1 MKHRTKHRKFFGT
14 VLGRARD
21 LSSHGGLKMCAAV
34 VFALALSL
42 SSAHSLPWSWDMWS
56 QDSIQPYEEPVLFPR
71 NSISTDGK
79 RTKLEDRNSVESIEK
94 GPISRS
100 EESVARGAKVFKE
113 QCAVCHGPGGL
124 GDGIIIKK
132 GLGFYP
138 VNLTT
143 PAVTQRSDGYIYA
156 YILYGGKVMMPS
168 YSENIS
174 EQDAWHVVNYV
185 RELQNPG
192 SAKENQ

>member
-1 MKHRTKHRKFFGT
+1 MKHRKFSRT
-14 VLGRARD
+14 VPGGAWEPN
-21 LSSHGGLKMCAAV
+21 LSLSLKVCAAV
-34 VFALALSL
+34 VFAVALSL

-56 QDSIQPYEEPVLFPR
+56 QDSIKPYEEPVIFPR
-71 NSISTDGK
+71 NSISTDGGK
-79 RTKLEDRNSVESIEK
+79 TKLEDRNKVEQIKK
-94 GPISRS
+94 GPIPISD
-100 EESVARGAKVFKE
+100 ESVARGDKVFKE
-113 QCAVCHGPGGL
+113 QCVVCHGPGGL

-143 PAVTQRSDGYIYA
+143 PAVAQRTDGYIYA
-156 YILYGGKVMMPS
+156 YIRYGGKVMMPS

-185 RELQNPG
+185 RKLQNPG

>member
-1 MKHRTKHRKFFGT
+1 
-14 VLGRARD
+14 
-21 LSSHGGLKMCAAV
+21 
-34 VFALALSL
+34 
-42 SSAHSLPWSWDMWS
+42 MWS
-56 QDSIQPYEEPVLFPR
+56 QDSIKPYEEPVIFPR
-71 NSISTDGK
+71 NSISTDGGK
-79 RTKLEDRNSVESIEK
+79 TKLEDRNKVEQIKK
-94 GPISRS
+94 GPIPRS
-100 EESVARGAKVFKE
+100 GESVARGEKVFKE
-113 QCAVCHGPGGL
+113 QCVVCHGPGGL

-143 PAVTQRSDGYIYA
+143 PAVAQRTDGYIYA
-156 YILYGGKVMMPS
+156 YIRYGGKVMMPS

-185 RELQNPG
+185 RKLQNLG

>member
-1 MKHRTKHRKFFGT
+1 MKHRKSFRT
-14 VLGRARD
+14 VAGKAWGFNLLR
-21 LSSHGGLKMCAAV
+21 GLKVCVAIAFAV
-34 VFALALSL
+34 ALPL

-71 NSISTDGK
+71 ESISTDGK
-79 RTKLEDRNSVESIEK
+79 KTKLEDRNSVELIEK
-94 GPISRS
+94 GPVPHNG
-100 EESVARGAKVFKE
+100 ESIARGAKVFKE

-143 PAVTQRSDGYIYA
+143 PAVAQRTDGYIYA
-156 YILYGGKVMMPS
+156 YIRYGGKVMMPP

-185 RELQNPG
+185 RKLQNPG
-192 SAKENQ
+192 SSKENQ

>member
-1 MKHRTKHRKFFGT
+1 MMRHRKFSRT
-14 VLGRARD
+14 VPGKARA
-21 LSSHGGLKMCAAV
+21 LSFSLRLKVCAAV
-34 VFALALSL
+34 VFAVALSF

-56 QDSIQPYEEPVLFPR
+56 QDSIKPYEEPVIFPR
-71 NSISTDGK
+71 NSISTDGS
-79 RTKLEDRNSVESIEK
+79 RTKLGDRSEVEQIKK
-94 GPISRS
+94 GPIPGSD
-100 EESVARGAKVFKE
+100 ESVARGKKVFAE

-143 PAVTQRSDGYIYA
+143 PAVAQRTDGYIYA
-156 YILYGGKVMMPS
+156 YIRYGGKVMMPS

-174 EQDAWHVVNYV
+174 EQDSWHVVNYV
-185 RELQNPG
+185 RKLQNPG

>member
-1 MKHRTKHRKFFGT
+1 MKHRKFLRIISEENQVFS
-14 VLGRARD
+14 L
-21 LSSHGGLKMCAAV
+21 LGGLKVCAAV
-34 VFALALSL
+34 AFAVALSI

-56 QDSIQPYEEPVLFPR
+56 QDSIQPYEEPVAFPR

-79 RTKLEDRNSVESIEK
+79 KTRLEDRKNVELIEK
-94 GPISRS
+94 GPVPQSG
-100 EESVARGAKVFKE
+100 ESVARGKKVFKE
-113 QCAVCHGPGGL
+113 QCAVCHGPGGM

-143 PAVTQRSDGYIYA
+143 SAVKQRSDGYIYA
-156 YILYGGKVMMPS
+156 YIRYGGKVMMPS

-174 EQDAWHVVNYV
+174 EQDAWHVVNFV
-185 RELQNPG
+185 RKLQNPG
-192 SAKENQ
+192 SVKENQ

>member
-1 MKHRTKHRKFFGT
+1 MKRRKFFRIIPGENRT
-14 VLGRARD
+14 FNFSRA
-21 LSSHGGLKMCAAV
+21 LKVCAAAA
-34 VFALALSL
+34 FAAVLSL

-71 NSISTDGK
+71 NSISTDGEK
-79 RTKLEDRNSVESIEK
+79 TKLEDRTGVELIEK
-94 GPISRS
+94 GPVPQSD
-100 EESVARGAKVFKE
+100 ESAARGAKVYKE

-143 PAVTQRSDGYIYA
+143 QAVAQRTDGYIYA
-156 YILYGGKVMMPS
+156 YIRYGGKVMMPS

-174 EQDAWHVVNYV
+174 ERDAWHVVNYV
-185 RELQNPG
+185 RKLQNPG
-192 SAKENQ
+192 SAKESQ

>member
-1 MKHRTKHRKFFGT
+1 MKHREFFRT
-14 VLGRARD
+14 VPVGVRGFNFL
-21 LSSHGGLKMCAAV
+21 GGLKVCVAAA
-34 VFALALSL
+34 FAVALSI

-79 RTKLEDRNSVESIEK
+79 QTKLEDRGKVELIKK
-94 GPISRS
+94 GPVPGSG
-100 EESVARGAKVFKE
+100 ESVARGAKVYKE

-143 PAVTQRSDGYIYA
+143 PAVAQRTDGYIYA
-156 YILYGGKVMMPS
+156 YIRYGGKVMMPS

-185 RELQNPG
+185 RKLQNPD
-192 SAKENQ
+192 SVKESQ

>member
-1 MKHRTKHRKFFGT
+1 MKRRKFFRIVAGE
-14 VLGRARD
+14 ARGFN
-21 LSSHGGLKMCAAV
+21 LPGGLK
-34 VFALALSL
+34 VFAALVFAVALSV

-56 QDSIQPYEEPVLFPR
+56 QDSIQPYEEPVIFPR
-71 NSISTDGK
+71 DSISTDGK
-79 RTKLEDRNSVESIEK
+79 KTRLEDRENVELIEK
-94 GPISRS
+94 GPVPRS
-100 EESVARGAKVFKE
+100 DESVARGKKVFKE

-143 PAVTQRSDGYIYA
+143 PAISQRSDGYIYA
-156 YILYGGKVMMPS
+156 YIRYGGKVMMPS

-185 RELQNPG
+185 RKLQNPG
-192 SAKENQ
+192 SVKENQ

>member
-1 MKHRTKHRKFFGT
+1 MKHRKFFRIIPGEDRT
-14 VLGRARD
+14 FD
-21 LSSHGGLKMCAAV
+21 FYGGLKVCAAV
-34 VFALALSL
+34 AFAVALSL

-71 NSISTDGK
+71 DSISIDGK
-79 RTKLEDRNSVESIEK
+79 KTKLEDRENVELIEK
-94 GPISRS
+94 GPVPRS
-100 EESVARGAKVFKE
+100 DESVARGKKVFKE

-143 PAVTQRSDGYIYA
+143 PTVSQRSDGYLYA
-156 YILYGGKVMMPS
+156 YIRYGGKVMMPS

-174 EQDAWHVVNYV
+174 ELDSWNVVNYV
-185 RELQNPG
+185 RELQNPD
-192 SAKENQ
+192 SVKESQ

>member
-1 MKHRTKHRKFFGT
+1 MKHRKFSRT
-14 VLGRARD
+14 VPGEARVFN
-21 LSSHGGLKMCAAV
+21 LPVGLKVCVAAV
-34 VFALALSL
+34 FAVALSL

-79 RTKLEDRNSVESIEK
+79 QTKLEDRTSVEQIEK
-94 GPISRS
+94 GPVPQSD
-100 EESVARGAKVFKE
+100 ESAARGKKVFKE
-113 QCAVCHGPGGL
+113 QCVVCHGPGGL

-143 PAVTQRSDGYIYA
+143 PAVAQRTDGYIYA
-156 YILYGGKVMMPS
+156 YIRYGGKVMMPA

-185 RELQNPG
+185 RKLQNPD

>member
-1 MKHRTKHRKFFGT
+1 MKHRKFFRIIPREDRT
-14 VLGRARD
+14 FNFY
-21 LSSHGGLKMCAAV
+21 GGLKVCAAV
-34 VFALALSL
+34 AFAVTLSL

-71 NSISTDGK
+71 DSISTDGK
-79 RTKLEDRNSVESIEK
+79 KTKLEDRENVELIEK
-94 GPISRS
+94 GPVPRS
-100 EESVARGAKVFKE
+100 DESVARGKKVFKE

-143 PAVTQRSDGYIYA
+143 PAVSQRSDGYLYA
-156 YILYGGKVMMPS
+156 YIRYGGKVMMPS

-174 EQDAWHVVNYV
+174 ERDSWNVVNYV
-185 RELQNPG
+185 RELQSPD
-192 SAKENQ
+192 SVKENQ